1 MNWIVAKTKWIML
14 VSGAPTCTMLYAGI
28 EPQAALRSTFKI
40 RNHAGHWLLCIALAM
55 FGATHALAQQPP
67 ASAGPPDP
75 KLIEDLV
82 AANRILAQQGVVDGM
97 GHVSV
102 RHNRDPN
109 RYLISRARAPALVV
123 AEDILEFDLDSN
135 PVVDPKGQ
143 RLYSERFI
151 HGEIYKAR
159 PDVIAVVHN
168 HSPSVIPFSV
178 SSVTLRA
185 VAHSGGFLA
194 EGLPI
199 FEIRNAGGMTD
210 MLVRNAALGRALAQ
224 ALGKKPATLMRGHG
238 AAVVGPSLPHVVGRS
253 IYLELGAKLQARAMA
268 LGGTINYLDPE
279 EGRLIEA
286 RRDYIRSWELWKRE
300 AMVK

>member
-1 MNWIVAKTKWIML
+1 MSGTRRRFVTFIV
-14 VSGAPTCTMLYAGI
+14 GAA
-28 EPQAALRSTFKI
+28 
-40 RNHAGHWLLCIALAM
+40 
-55 FGATHALAQQPP
+55 FGALPALAQQPP
-67 ASAGPPDP
+67 PSAGPADP
-75 KLIEDLV
+75 KLVEDLV
-82 AANRILAQQGVVDGM
+82 AANRILAMEGVVDGM

-135 PVVDPKGQ
+135 PVIPTSQ

-168 HSPSVIPFSV
+168 HSPSVIPFTV
-178 SSVTLRA
+178 SSVPLRA
-185 VAHSGGFLA
+185 VAHSGGFMA

-224 ALGKKPATLMRGHG
+224 ALGNKSAALMRGHG

-253 IYLELGAKLQARAMA
+253 IYLEVGARLQAQAIA

-279 EGRLIEA
+279 EGRRIEA
-286 RRDYIRSWELWKRE
+286 RRDYIRSWEMWKRE
-300 AMVK
+300 AMAK